1 MIKNEVSHPKS
12 EVNFSWE
19 VIFTVNYPPFKFETE
34 MNNRLK
40 RDFNE
45 IISLLVDYEKILKRN
60 LDGYHDF
67 PVNGGFLFDPL
78 KYIG

>member
-40 RDFNE
+40 RDFIARRLWEN
-45 IISLLVDYEKILKRN
+45 LKAQLTN
-60 LDGYHDF
+60 
-67 PVNGGFLFDPL
+67 
-78 KYIG
+78 K